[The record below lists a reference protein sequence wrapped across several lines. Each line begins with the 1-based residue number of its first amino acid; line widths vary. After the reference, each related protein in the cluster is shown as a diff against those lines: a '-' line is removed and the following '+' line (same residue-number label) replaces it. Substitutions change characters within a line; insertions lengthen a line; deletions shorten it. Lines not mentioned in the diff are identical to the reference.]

1 MLHYGADLH
10 CIEPSVAP
18 FKSKMNSAFPKSP
31 KAVKQEETISRQQ
44 PASTALSESSRR
56 RAENEFLAM
65 VCHEIRTP
73 LNGIVGFARLLT
85 EAPLRAAERDSARTI
100 LTCAEKMLCLLED
113 ISDLS
118 SMEAGGFKIEPR
130 PFAIRPVVEEVRGL
144 FSLQARQKGIALAT
158 NIAPDV
164 PETFVGDAGRLRQ
177 VLLNLT
183 GNAIKFTETGYV
195 SIAVSHESPM
205 LFCVKDSGT
214 GIPAEMLETIFDPF
228 TCGHKNGGR
237 GLGLAISKRLV
248 ELMGGSLRVET
259 SPGFGSSFFFC
270 LPLQPVLED

>member
-1 MLHYGADLH
+1 MESGVL
-10 CIEPSVAP
+10 
-18 FKSKMNSAFPKSP
+18 
-31 KAVKQEETISRQQ
+31 QQ
-44 PASTALSESSRR
+44 QQ
-56 RAENEFLAM
+56 EFLAM

-85 EAPLRAAERDSARTI
+85 EAPLRDAEQDCARTI

-118 SMEAGGFKIEPR
+118 CMEAGGFKIESR
-130 PFAIRPVVEEVRGL
+130 PFAIRPVVEEVRAL
-144 FSLQARQKGIALAT
+144 FSLQTRQKGIALET

-164 PETFVGDAGRLRQ
+164 PEMLVGDARRLRQ

-205 LFCVKDSGT
+205 LFCVKDSGP
-214 GIPAEMLETIFDPF
+214 GIPAEMLGAIFNPF
-228 TCGHKNGGR
+228 TCCHKNGGR

-259 SPGFGSSFFFC
+259 RSEFGSSFFFR
-270 LPLQPVLED
+270 LPLEPILED

>member
-1 MLHYGADLH
+1 MKFAFCNCSKAIPG
-10 CIEPSVAP
+10 PSP
-18 FKSKMNSAFPKSP
+18 ESARTGK
-31 KAVKQEETISRQQ
+31 
-44 PASTALSESSRR
+44 
-56 RAENEFLAM
+56 EFLAM

-85 EAPLRAAERDSARTI
+85 EAPLRGGEQDCARTI

-113 ISDLS
+113 LSDLS
-118 SMEAGGFKIEPR
+118 CMEAGGFKIEPS
-130 PFAIRPVVEEVRGL
+130 PFDIRSVVEEVRDL
-144 FSLQARQKGIALAT
+144 FSLQARQKGIALET

-164 PETFVGDAGRLRQ
+164 PETLVGDARRLRQ

-183 GNAIKFTETGYV
+183 GNALKFTETGYV
-195 SIAVSHESPM
+195 AIAVSRESPL

-214 GIPAEMLETIFDPF
+214 GIPAEMLETIFNPF
-228 TCGHKNGGR
+228 TSCHKNGGR

-259 SPGFGSSFFFC
+259 SPGFGSCFFFR
-270 LPLQPVLED
+270 LPLEPVLQ

>member
-1 MLHYGADLH
+1 
-10 CIEPSVAP
+10 
-18 FKSKMNSAFPKSP
+18 
-31 KAVKQEETISRQQ
+31 
-44 PASTALSESSRR
+44 
-56 RAENEFLAM
+56 M

-85 EAPLRAAERDSARTI
+85 EAPMRDAEQDCARII
-100 LTCAEKMLCLLED
+100 LTCAQEMLCLLED

-118 SMEAGGFKIEPR
+118 GMEAGGFKIESR
-130 PFAIRPVVEEVRGL
+130 PFAIRPVVDEVCEL
-144 FSLQARQKGIALAT
+144 FSLQARQKGIALET

-164 PETFVGDAGRLRQ
+164 PETLVGDARRLRQ

-183 GNAIKFTETGYV
+183 GNAIKFTEKGHV
-195 SIAVSHESPM
+195 AIAVSRESPI

-214 GIPAEMLETIFDPF
+214 GIPVEMLDAIFNPF
-228 TCGHKNGGR
+228 TSCHKNGGL

-259 SPGFGSSFFFC
+259 SPGFGSSFFFR
-270 LPLQPVLED
+270 LPLEPMLED